1 MEIRNNEMKNKNI
14 NIENGDMINGDK
26 ITETTII
33 NNNYYMTLENTPQLA
48 EFLIGTSKENKE
60 E

>member
-33 NNNYYMTLENTPQLA
+33 NNNYYMTLENTPQLRN
-48 EFLIGTSKENKE
+48 F
-60 E
+60 